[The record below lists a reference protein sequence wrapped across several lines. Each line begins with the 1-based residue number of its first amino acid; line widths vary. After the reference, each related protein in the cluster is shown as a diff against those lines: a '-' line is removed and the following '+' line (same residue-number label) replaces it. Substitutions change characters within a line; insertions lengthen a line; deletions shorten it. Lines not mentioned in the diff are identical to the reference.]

1 MAVSESKSGKT
12 MGEWNWRRNCPKFSG
27 KQSDYKGWKGQVE
40 DWLVVCG
47 EDVKYP
53 GIEIRLSLEGK
64 ALEVTEG
71 IDREL
76 LKKKDGEKVIIDKLD
91 KVYLKDTLMENY
103 GKMKH
108 YFKIER
114 GSGEKM
120 SDFIVRYETAASE
133 CSKAMGKSLLEGEAK
148 GFHVLEQAN
157 LTDNQKQMVLAALG
171 VGKLEYDSVS
181 RIMKRIFEGLGNKE
195 DSDWWGSENYRKKPT
210 VRGIGLEG
218 YRSIGRGRTRW
229 MRGRDGRNPIDREGK
244 ITVCAICNSEWHWAR
259 ECSQNYKNKEKAN
272 EQKTGGVESKPRSNQ
287 ERRESE
293 QEKIYIG
300 DVQETDLESWGEVD
314 AILDTGCKSTV
325 CGEL

>member
-1 MAVSESKSGKT
+1 M
-12 MGEWNWRRNCPKFSG
+12 
-27 KQSDYKGWKGQVE
+27 E

-53 GIEIRLSLEGK
+53 GIEIRLSLQGK

-71 IDREL
+71 IDRIA
-76 LKKKDGEKVIIDKLD
+76 LKSKGGEKVILDKLD
-91 KVYLKDTLMENY
+91 SVYLKDTLMENY

-114 GSGEKM
+114 GSDERM

-171 VGKLEYDSVS
+171 VGKLEYESVS
-181 RIMKRIFEGLGNKE
+181 RIMKRIFEGLGNK
-195 DSDWWGSENYRKKPT
+195 DDTDWWGSETYWNKPT
-210 VRGIGLEG
+210 GRSVER
-218 YRSIGRGRTRW
+218 YRSRGMGRLRW
-229 MRGRDGRNPIDREGK
+229 MRGRDGRNPVGREGR
-244 ITVCAICNSEWHWAR
+244 TTLCAICNSEWHWAR
-259 ECSQNYKNKEKAN
+259 DCSQNFKNKERLTD
-272 EQKTGGVESKPRSNQ
+272 QKTGLMESKHKVNQ
-287 ERRESE
+287 GRESE
-293 QEKIYIG
+293 QENIYIG
-300 DVQETDLESWGEVD
+300 DVQETNLESWEEVD